1 MKLKIK
7 KAYVIIAVVFQ
18 VIYTAVAS
26 FLVGGQAPQVAKEA
40 KKLFELPLGDIT
52 FSIDRPELV
61 FIKPVINPDTNSINI
76 DVFVFRVLVIILL
89 LTLFVGLYNYFKDK
103 KNNKDVDE

>member
-7 KAYVIIAVVFQ
+7 KAYVIIAIVFQ

-26 FLVGGQAPQVAKEA
+26 FLIRDPRPQVAPET

-61 FIKPVINPDTNSINI
+61 FMKPVINPYTKNINI

-89 LTLFVGLYNYFKDK
+89 LTLLVGLYNYFKAK
-103 KNNKDVDE
+103 RNNKDVE